1 MSSLADALKAGP
13 KAPRRMGCSIALI
26 LAKLDPADRAALEKA
41 FALDS
46 GFGGEEL
53 AVLLNGEGH
62 HVRGHTVQR
71 HRGGKCSCGSR

>member
-1 MSSLADALKAGP
+1 MTALADALKAGP
-13 KAPRRMGCSIALI
+13 KVVRRQGCSVAAI
-26 LAKLDPADRAALEKA
+26 LAKLSDEDRTALEAA

-53 AVLLNGEGH
+53 ADLIVAEGH

-71 HRGGKCSCGSR
+71 HRAGKCSCGAR